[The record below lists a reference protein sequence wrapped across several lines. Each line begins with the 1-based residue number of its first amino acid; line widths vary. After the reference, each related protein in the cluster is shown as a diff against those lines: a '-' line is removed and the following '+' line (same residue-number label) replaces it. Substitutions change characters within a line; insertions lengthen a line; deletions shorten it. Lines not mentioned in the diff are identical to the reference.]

1 MIKDFV
7 KEIFSGTELVGTMN
21 LITGIIMA
29 LIWSYFN
36 SQWWSIVF
44 GFLAVFFLIE
54 AIWHYILTDYLRHI
68 HKAQKGDDCSSDN
81 FKNQKGEGRI

>member
-1 MIKDFV
+1 MKNFF

-21 LITGIIMA
+21 LLAGIAMA
-29 LIWSYFN
+29 ILWSYFA

-54 AIWHYILTDYLRHI
+54 AIWHYILNDYFRHI
-68 HKAQKGDDCSSDN
+68 HKN
-81 FKNQKGEGRI
+81 R